1 MPSASETSFA
11 AHYEAAAPALCA
23 WAALRCRGPLGTLLD
38 PDDLVQEVALEAMRA
53 FERFDPARGAF
64 RPWLFGVATRV
75 ASALL
80 RSSARRHAIAGVDP
94 LGSQDPHAE
103 VTTISRRVRRDEA
116 LTRLLDHVT
125 GLDPIE
131 RDLLLYRGL
140 EGLEH
145 AEVAEL
151 VGLGTEAA
159 TKRWLRL
166 RERLVQLPAARDLLG
181 EH

>member
-1 MPSASETSFA
+1 MPTGDESPFAS
-11 AHYEAAAPALCA
+11 HYELAAPALCA

-38 PDDLVQEVALEAMRA
+38 ADDLVQEVALEAMRA
-53 FERFDPARGAF
+53 FERFDPEHGSF

-75 ASALL
+75 SASLL
-80 RSSARRHAIAGVDP
+80 RSSARRHGIAAIDP
-94 LGSQDPHAE
+94 LGSQDLRAE

-116 LTRLLDHVT
+116 LTRLLEQVAK
-125 GLDPIE
+125 LEPIE

-140 EGLEH
+140 AGLDH

-166 RERLVQLPAARDLLG
+166 RGRLVELPAARDLLG

>member
-1 MPSASETSFA
+1 MTAPLTFA
-11 AHYEAAAPALCA
+11 DHYAAAAPALRA
-23 WAALRCRGPLGTLLD
+23 WAALRTTGPLGALLD
-38 PDDLVQEVALEAMRA
+38 GDDLVQEVALEAMGA
-53 FERFDPARGAF
+53 FERFDPSRGAF

-75 ASALL
+75 ASSLL
-80 RSSARRHAIAGVDP
+80 RSSARRHGIAAIEP
-94 LGSQDPHAE
+94 LGSQDPSAE

-116 LTRLLDHVT
+116 LTRLLEQIA
-125 GLDPIE
+125 GLQPIE
-131 RDLLLYRGL
+131 RDLVLYRGI

-151 VGLGTEAA
+151 VGLGVEAA

-166 RERLVQLPAARDLLG
+166 RERLMELPAARDLLG